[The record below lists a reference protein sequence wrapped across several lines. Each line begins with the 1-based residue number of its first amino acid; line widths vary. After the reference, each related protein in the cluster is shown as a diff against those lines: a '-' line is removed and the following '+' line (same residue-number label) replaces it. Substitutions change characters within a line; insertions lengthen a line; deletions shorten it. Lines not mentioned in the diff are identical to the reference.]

1 MEKTIQG
8 KWPVGKIADPV
19 HHYRLWSCFQKVDN
33 SLGFLENTKCY
44 KITCFDQN
52 DDTVALKAAHHV

>member
-1 MEKTIQG
+1 MSKNVVEIN
-8 KWPVGKIADPV
+8 
-19 HHYRLWSCFQKVDN
+19 FQKVDN